1 MKDWKAIAKA
11 EGLEIPV
18 RDIES
23 IAPGLDALEAAFR
36 PLANGLT
43 WEIAPAIDY
52 RAEEEG
58 E

>member
-1 MKDWKAIAKA
+1 MKDWKAIARA
-11 EGLEIPV
+11 EGLEIPG

-43 WEIAPAIDY
+43 WEISPAVALGATED
-52 RAEEEG
+52 G